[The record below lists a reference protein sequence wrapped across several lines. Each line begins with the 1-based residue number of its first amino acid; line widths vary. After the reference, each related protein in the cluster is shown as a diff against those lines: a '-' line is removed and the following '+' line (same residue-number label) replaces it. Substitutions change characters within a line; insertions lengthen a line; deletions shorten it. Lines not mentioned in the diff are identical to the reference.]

1 MGLRELADGPAA
13 FNFSPLL
20 GPEVLPKDAMRQ
32 RIREF
37 LLDQLNDEKGL
48 TAALI
53 IHTLNK
59 DQEKVGA
66 DGWSYGY

>member
-1 MGLRELADGPAA
+1 
-13 FNFSPLL
+13 
-20 GPEVLPKDAMRQ
+20 MRQ

-37 LLDQLNDEKGL
+37 LLEQLNDEKGL

-66 DGWSYGY
+66 DGVTSGLL